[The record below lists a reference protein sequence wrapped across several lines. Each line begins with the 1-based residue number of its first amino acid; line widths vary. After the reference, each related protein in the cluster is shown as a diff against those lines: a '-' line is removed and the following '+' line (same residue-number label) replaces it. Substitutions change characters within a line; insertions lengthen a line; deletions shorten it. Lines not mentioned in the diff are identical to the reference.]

1 MGKTP
6 EYTKKAI
13 DNYREKFD
21 FIQVRFPK
29 GTKERIK
36 STETESVN
44 SYIIKC
50 VLDSLEKYVP
60 EEKEEPKKK
69 EINLSEL
76 QKQLDQLRQGC
87 NENK

>member
-1 MGKTP
+1 MPVTDAQKRATAKY
-6 EYTKKAI
+6 ERE
-13 DNYREKFD
+13 NYDK
-21 FIQVRFPK
+21 ILVRFPK

-36 STETESVN
+36 STGTESVN

-76 QKQLDQLRQGC
+76 QKQLDQLRQGY